1 MTPEIL
7 QKTPP
12 FYPREK
18 NPTKSHDAPKPLRKE
33 LSPPSHLVEILTADD
48 PKAWLLRRFR
58 KKNQEKLHDHVI
70 PEIKP
75 P

>member
-1 MTPEIL
+1 MAPEIL
-7 QKTPP
+7 QKTQL

-18 NPTKSHDAPKPLRKE
+18 NPKESNDALKPLRKE

-48 PKAWLLRRFR
+48 PKAWLLRRSGI
-58 KKNQEKLHDHVI
+58 KNQEKLHDHVI